1 MLIIFFVMLNF
12 INRFIVLLFAWCLW
26 LFNDFYH
33 HKLNA
38 NGVLIFML
46 FGIVLC
52 FLITLLWQKNN
63 TQNQLY
69 LSLGF
74 YRHFWYLYW
83 QNCLSS
89 LKMLLKIACQ
99 ANKLEPITHQIE
111 INQNIDF
118 ALLISFHFLS
128 GVIIDNNDNKSIK
141 ISCVD
146 ACFLEKKKIRF
157 LLKSFQ
163 NIDDNQLI

>member
-1 MLIIFFVMLNF
+1 
-12 INRFIVLLFAWCLW
+12 
-26 LFNDFYH
+26 
-33 HKLNA
+33 
-38 NGVLIFML
+38 
-46 FGIVLC
+46 
-52 FLITLLWQKNN
+52 
-63 TQNQLY
+63 
-69 LSLGF
+69 
-74 YRHFWYLYW
+74 
-83 QNCLSS
+83 
-89 LKMLLKIACQ
+89 MLLKIACQ

-118 ALLISFHFLS
+118 TLLISFHFLS